1 MARPGGGA
9 SLNNSSV
16 SRAEAEV
23 DKLAEALREQSRIR
37 APDLNSKLLAEGAK
51 VQTEEVKKRL
61 AMVSTPP
68 PLPRRSSTLTSP
80 VKRLSP
86 EKEAS
91 LKSMLENRPLTVTR
105 AKSNTGSPVA
115 ASPSSAE
122 TLTRLRDSARKPPT
136 SLQVSTKS
144 LVTPTKPPTYEPISP
159 AEPIPEKQES
169 RLAHAKPTFPGFAPT
184 PVAASSP
191 APPVI

>member
-1 MARPGGGA
+1 
-9 SLNNSSV
+9 
-16 SRAEAEV
+16 
-23 DKLAEALREQSRIR
+23 
-37 APDLNSKLLAEGAK
+37 
-51 VQTEEVKKRL
+51 
-61 AMVSTPP
+61 MVSTPP

-105 AKSNTGSPVA
+105 ANKSISSNAGSPLA

-122 TLTRLRDSARKPPT
+122 TLTRLRDSARKPPS
-136 SLQVSTKS
+136 SLQVSTKT
-144 LVTPTKPPTYEPISP
+144 LVTPTNPPTYEPISP

-169 RLAHAKPTFPGFAPT
+169 R
-184 PVAASSP
+184 S
-191 APPVI
+191 